1 MSNSYQSLNKQI
13 KTHVK
18 KLETP
23 FKLDDTLLEICEE
36 SLSNNNNESRPL
48 KPRDLSKILKD
59 ANIILG
65 NGYHRYYSTQAISQ
79 LTEQIFNLR
88 EQQQLDQ
95 QDLIDFL
102 ENLELPINL
111 ESDFK
116 VYSIKDIIDQIENI
130 PEIPQQQDE
139 DNEQFTQYN
148 TKRQELLNKI
158 SKLQSL
164 KRKTELIKNYKN
176 LINLKI
182 GERSNIQKNIQTSKN
197 TELSNE
203 ITKLRINLER
213 YKTLNNAQK
222 EKFKQLLH
230 E

>member
-48 KPRDLSKILKD
+48 KPRELSKILKD

-139 DNEQFTQYN
+139 ENEQFTQYN
-148 TKRQELLNKI
+148 TKRQEILNKI
-158 SKLQSL
+158 SQLENL
-164 KRKTELIKNYKN
+164 KKKTGLVKNYKN

-182 GERSNIQKNIQTSKN
+182 GERSNIQKNIQSSKN

-213 YKTLNNAQK
+213 YKTLNDAQK

>member
-23 FKLDDTLLEICEE
+23 FKLDDTLLEISEE

-48 KPRDLSKILKD
+48 KPRELSKILKD

-158 SKLQSL
+158 SQLQKL
-164 KRKTELIKNYKN
+164 KKKTELIKNYKN

-213 YKTLNNAQK
+213 YKTLNDAQK

>member
-1 MSNSYQSLNKQI
+1 M
-13 KTHVK
+13 
-18 KLETP
+18 
-23 FKLDDTLLEICEE
+23 
-36 SLSNNNNESRPL
+36 
-48 KPRDLSKILKD
+48 
-59 ANIILG
+59 
-65 NGYHRYYSTQAISQ
+65 
-79 LTEQIFNLR
+79 
-88 EQQQLDQ
+88 
-95 QDLIDFL
+95 
-102 ENLELPINL
+102 

-130 PEIPQQQDE
+130 PEIPQQDE
-139 DNEQFTQYN
+139 ENEQFTQYN
-148 TKRQELLNKI
+148 TKRQELLDKI
-158 SKLQSL
+158 SQLQSL
-164 KRKTELIKNYKN
+164 KKKTELIKNYKN

-213 YKTLNNAQK
+213 YKTLNDAQK

>member
-48 KPRDLSKILKD
+48 KPRELSKILKD

-65 NGYHRYYSTQAISQ
+65 NGYHRFYSTQAISQ

-130 PEIPQQQDE
+130 PEIPQQDE

-158 SKLQSL
+158 NQLQSL

-182 GERSNIQKNIQTSKN
+182 GERSNIQKNIQSSKN

-213 YKTLNNAQK
+213 YKTLNDAQK

>member
-1 MSNSYQSLNKQI
+1 MSNSYQSFNKQI

-59 ANIILG
+59 G
-65 NGYHRYYSTQAISQ
+65 
-79 LTEQIFNLR
+79 E

-139 DNEQFTQYN
+139 ENEQFTQYN
-148 TKRQELLNKI
+148 TKRQEILNKI
-158 SKLQSL
+158 SQLQ
-164 KRKTELIKNYKN
+164 
-176 LINLKI
+176 NLKKKD
-182 GERSNIQKNIQTSKN
+182 RTNQK
-197 TELSNE
+197 L
-203 ITKLRINLER
+203 
-213 YKTLNNAQK
+213 
-222 EKFKQLLH
+222 
-230 E
+230 